1 MKLRALLLAVIL
13 ALIVG
18 AGAAKAQD
26 GSGDQ
31 VPDMAGER
39 VILTVDG
46 DLANGAP
53 VDFTR
58 SELEALGMESE
69 ETSTPWFDD
78 VVVFEGVR
86 LARVLDQVGAQGSTL
101 VATALNE
108 YYAEIPLS
116 DARDHEVLIAL
127 KANGAYMS
135 VRDKGPLFVIYP
147 FDRKPELQNELFYT
161 KSVWQLRRLTV
172 K

>member
-1 MKLRALLLAVIL
+1 MKLRALLPAVIL

-18 AGAAKAQD
+18 AGSAKAQD
-26 GSGDQ
+26 GTRN
-31 VPDMAGER
+31 PAPETAGER

-46 DLANGAP
+46 NLADGAP

-58 SELEALGMESE
+58 SELEALGVERE

-86 LARVLDQVGAQGSTL
+86 LSRVLDHVGAQGRTL

-116 DARDHEVLIAL
+116 DARDHDVLIAL

-147 FDRKPELQNELFYT
+147 FDRKPELENELFYT